1 MSRKRRKPPS
11 KNGEDPIGVANIPEL
26 VPEEKTIQN
35 VSLASEDD
43 EEGVMTM
50 ANANAQAVIQLGAD
64 QKYHA
69 YDTSGKDLGVV
80 QFTTAAQQQTANSGE
95 QSVMDK
101 TATIQL
107 TDEQLNKVMEEMK
120 MMDQQNN
127 NENSIDW
134 KGMAV
139 TAAKGAACAAAGV
152 AVYKVF
158 FEDKPAST
166 DNFANNV
173 EALMEGDSS
182 FGIEDAKF

>member
-1 MSRKRRKPPS
+1 MSRRRHKPPS
-11 KNGEDPIGVANIPEL
+11 KNGGDPIVGVATDIPEL
-26 VPEEKTIQN
+26 VPEEKDIPN
-35 VSLASEDD
+35 VSISD
-43 EEGVMTM
+43 EKGEVTM
-50 ANANAQAVIQLGAD
+50 ANTNAQAVIQLGAD

-107 TDEQLNKVMEEMK
+107 TDDQVDKIMEEMK
-120 MMDQQNN
+120 MEQQT
-127 NENSIDW
+127 NENINW
-134 KGMAV
+134 KDMAI

-158 FEDKPAST
+158 FEDKPTGNDS
-166 DNFANNV
+166 FANNV

>member
-1 MSRKRRKPPS
+1 MSRRRHKPPS
-11 KNGEDPIGVANIPEL
+11 KNGGDPIVGVATDIPEL
-26 VPEEKTIQN
+26 VPEEKDIPN
-35 VSLASEDD
+35 VSISED
-43 EEGVMTM
+43 EKGEVTM
-50 ANANAQAVIQLGAD
+50 STTNAQAVIQLGAD

-120 MMDQQNN
+120 MENI
-127 NENSIDW
+127 NENNIDW
-134 KGMAV
+134 KGVAI

-158 FEDKPAST
+158 FEDKPTGNDS
-166 DNFANNV
+166 FANNV

>member
-1 MSRKRRKPPS
+1 MSRRRHKPPS
-11 KNGEDPIGVANIPEL
+11 KNGGDPIVGVAADIPEL
-26 VPEEKTIQN
+26 VPEEKDIPN
-35 VSLASEDD
+35 VSISED
-43 EEGVMTM
+43 EKGEVTM

-120 MMDQQNN
+120 MENI
-127 NENSIDW
+127 NENNIDW
-134 KGMAV
+134 KGMAI

-158 FEDKPAST
+158 FEDKPTGNDS
-166 DNFANNV
+166 FANNV

>member
-50 ANANAQAVIQLGAD
+50 ATTNAQAVIQLGAD

-69 YDTSGKDLGVV
+69 YDTTGKDLGIV

-101 TATIQL
+101 TATVQL
-107 TDEQLNKVMEEMK
+107 TDDQVEKIMEEMK
-120 MMDQQNN
+120 MENI
-127 NENSIDW
+127 NENNIDW
-134 KGMAV
+134 KGVAI

-158 FEDKPAST
+158 FEDKPTGNDS
-166 DNFANNV
+166 FANNV

>member
-1 MSRKRRKPPS
+1 MSRRRHKPPS
-11 KNGEDPIGVANIPEL
+11 KNGGDPIVGVADIPEL
-26 VPEEKTIQN
+26 VPEEKDIPN
-35 VSLASEDD
+35 VSISED
-43 EEGVMTM
+43 EKGEVNM

-120 MMDQQNN
+120 MDQQNN
-127 NENSIDW
+127 ENNIDW
-134 KGMAV
+134 KGVAI

-158 FEDKPAST
+158 FEDKPTGNDS
-166 DNFANNV
+166 FANNV

>member
-11 KNGEDPIGVANIPEL
+11 KNEEDPIGVANIPEL
-26 VPEEKTIQN
+26 VPEEKATPN
-35 VSLASEDD
+35 VSLAPEDD

-69 YDTSGKDLGVV
+69 YDTTGKDLGVV
-80 QFTTAAQQQTANSGE
+80 QFATATQQQTANSGE
-95 QSVMDK
+95 QSVMSK

-120 MMDQQNN
+120 MDQN

-158 FEDKPAST
+158 FEDKPTAT

>member
-1 MSRKRRKPPS
+1 MSRRRHKLPP
-11 KNGEDPIGVANIPEL
+11 KNRGVPIGVANIPEL
-26 VPEEKTIQN
+26 VPEEKTIPN
-35 VSLASEDD
+35 VSISD
-43 EEGVMTM
+43 EEEKGEMVM
-50 ANANAQAVIQLGAD
+50 ADANAQATIQLGAD

-69 YDTSGKDLGVV
+69 YDASGKDLGIV

-101 TATIQL
+101 TATVQL
-107 TDEQLNKVMEEMK
+107 TDEQVDKIVEEMK
-120 MMDQQNN
+120 MENN
-127 NENSIDW
+127 NENSFDW
-134 KGMAV
+134 KGAAI

-158 FEDKPAST
+158 FEDKATSN

-182 FGIEDAKF
+182 FGITDAKF

>member
-69 YDTSGKDLGVV
+69 YDTTGKDLGVV

-120 MMDQQNN
+120 MDQQNN
-127 NENSIDW
+127 ESIDW
-134 KGMAV
+134 KDMAV

-158 FEDKPAST
+158 FEDKGCSN
-166 DNFANNV
+166 DNFSNNV

-182 FGIEDAKF
+182 FGITDAKF

>member
-35 VSLASEDD
+35 VSLAPEGD
-43 EEGVMTM
+43 EEGVMNM

-69 YDTSGKDLGVV
+69 YDTSGKDLGIV

-101 TATIQL
+101 TATVQL
-107 TDEQLNKVMEEMK
+107 TDDQVEKIMEEMK
-120 MMDQQNN
+120 MDQNK
-127 NENSIDW
+127 EIDW
-134 KGMAV
+134 KGMAI

-158 FEDKPAST
+158 FEDKPTGNDS
-166 DNFANNV
+166 FANNV

>member
-120 MMDQQNN
+120 MDQQNN
-127 NENSIDW
+127 ENNIDW
-134 KGMAV
+134 KGVAI

-158 FEDKPAST
+158 FEDKPTGNDS
-166 DNFANNV
+166 FANNV

>member
-1 MSRKRRKPPS
+1 MSKRRHKPPS
-11 KNGEDPIGVANIPEL
+11 KNGGNPIGVASIPEL
-26 VPEEKTIQN
+26 VPEEKTIPN
-35 VSLASEDD
+35 VSLSEDG

-50 ANANAQAVIQLGAD
+50 ANVNAQAVIQLGAD

-69 YDTSGKDLGVV
+69 YDPSGKDLGIV

-107 TDEQLNKVMEEMK
+107 TDDQVDKIMEEMK
-120 MMDQQNN
+120 MDQQNN
-127 NENSIDW
+127 ESIDW
-134 KGMAV
+134 KGMAI

-158 FEDKPAST
+158 FEDRAT
-166 DNFANNV
+166 NDNFTNNV

>member
-11 KNGEDPIGVANIPEL
+11 KNREDPIGVANIPEL
-26 VPEEKTIQN
+26 VPEEKTIPN
-35 VSLASEDD
+35 VSLAPEDD

-69 YDTSGKDLGVV
+69 YDATGKDLGVV
-80 QFTTAAQQQTANSGE
+80 QFTTAAQQQT
-95 QSVMDK
+95 
-101 TATIQL
+101 TIQL

-120 MMDQQNN
+120 MDQNN

-158 FEDKPAST
+158 FEDKPTAT

>member
-26 VPEEKTIQN
+26 VPEEKDIPN
-35 VSLASEDD
+35 VSISED
-43 EEGVMTM
+43 EKGEVTM
-50 ANANAQAVIQLGAD
+50 ATTNAQAVIQLGAD

-107 TDEQLNKVMEEMK
+107 TDEQL
-120 MMDQQNN
+120 
-127 NENSIDW
+127 
-134 KGMAV
+134 
-139 TAAKGAACAAAGV
+139 TR
-152 AVYKVF
+152 
-158 FEDKPAST
+158 
-166 DNFANNV
+166 
-173 EALMEGDSS
+173 
-182 FGIEDAKF
+182 

>member
-11 KNGEDPIGVANIPEL
+11 KNGEDPIGVDIPEL
-26 VPEEKTIQN
+26 VPEEKAIPN
-35 VSLASEDD
+35 VSISD
-43 EEGVMTM
+43 EEGEMTM
-50 ANANAQAVIQLGAD
+50 ATTNAQAVIQLGAD

-69 YDTSGKDLGVV
+69 YDTTGKDLGVV

-101 TATIQL
+101 TATVQL
-107 TDEQLNKVMEEMK
+107 TDDQVEKIMEEMK
-120 MMDQQNN
+120 MDQDQNK
-127 NENSIDW
+127 EIDW

-158 FEDKPAST
+158 FEDKPAAT